1 MTAAMIDLG
10 RRAVACTCW
19 RWMPGMA
26 GTNADGPFR
35 VDAVDDGVPCKLA
48 VCQWTGNRITL
59 DIRCGPV
66 PDLSDPATV
75 GCVVALLR
83 ERWPNF
89 YLAPP
94 TRDPEDKALR
104 FFGGW
109 AGLWPQ
115 PEGPVYVI
123 VCGEG
128 ASEAEALVASLEHA
142 DRLAALEST

>member
-10 RRAVACTCW
+10 RRAVACMCW
-19 RWMPGMA
+19 RWMPGML
-26 GTNADGPFR
+26 TNHGARYLGNGLWSTADGRGIIYADP
-35 VDAVDDGVPCKLA
+35 D
-48 VCQWTGNRITL
+48 L
-59 DIRCGPV
+59 DEV

-83 ERWPNF
+83 ERWPDF

-94 TRDPEDKALR
+94 TRDPEDKAWR

-128 ASEAEALVASLEHA
+128 GVEATALVASLEHA
-142 DRLAALEST
+142 DRLAALENP

>member
-10 RRAVACTCW
+10 RRGRACKCW
-19 RWMPGMA
+19 RWMPGMLTNHGARVLGDWLWSTAA
-26 GTNADGPFR
+26 GR
-35 VDAVDDGVPCKLA
+35 GVIHGDP
-48 VCQWTGNRITL
+48 
-59 DIRCGPV
+59 DIGEV

-83 ERWPNF
+83 ERWPDF
-89 YLAPP
+89 CLAPP

-104 FFGGW
+104 FGGGW

-115 PEGPVYVI
+115 PEGPVHVI

-128 ASEAEALVASLEHA
+128 ASEAGALVASLEHA
-142 DRLAALEST
+142 DRIAALEST